1 MEVGAD
7 LEDNHDLVR
16 HLSLMKLFH
25 GVQVRESSSPDQR
38 ERIASTI
45 PRGSRGFR
53 GSWFLV
59 LPTQLSP
66 S

>member
-25 GVQVRESSSPDQR
+25 GVQVRESCSPDQR
-38 ERIASTI
+38 EKIASTI
-45 PRGSRGFR
+45 PRGSWGLS
-53 GSWFLV
+53 GS
-59 LPTQLSP
+59 
-66 S
+66 